1 MTNHTPGPLA
11 IEICEENGPFLDS
24 FYLRAQVTTWDG
36 NTAERIVCR
45 YPTGT
50 GQFSEVGRENLANA
64 RLHASAPDLLSALS
78 AIVADYH
85 ALQRSQGA
93 SANIGAIGSEFT
105 AGAWLGSRLGGH
117 IAHAES
123 AIAKAKGEA

>member
-1 MTNHTPGPLA
+1 MTNHTPAPWGILKSEQSRPESRRVDIVSTLGEFA
-11 IEICEENGPFLDS
+11 PS
-24 FYLRAQVTTWDG
+24 FIAGDALPED
-36 NTAERIVCR
+36 
-45 YPTGT
+45 
-50 GQFSEVGRENLANA
+50 A
-64 RLHASAPDLLSALS
+64 RLIAAAPDLLSALS

-93 SANIGAIGSEFT
+93 SASLGADFT

-117 IAHAES
+117 IAQAES